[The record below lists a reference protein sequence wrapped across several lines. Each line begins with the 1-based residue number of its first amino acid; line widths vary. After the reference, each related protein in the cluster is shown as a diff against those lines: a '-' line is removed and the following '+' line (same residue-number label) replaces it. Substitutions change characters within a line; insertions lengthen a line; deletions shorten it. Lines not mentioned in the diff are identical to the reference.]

1 MIQLFVPF
9 FNLLSL
15 LFHVTPKN
23 NDRTLIIQPLPGIGD
38 MIWHLPHIH
47 SIAAI
52 SHTGKVSILTKPRSK
67 ADRLLSGDPYVDQ
80 ILWLE
85 RNPGKHDGVS
95 GFFRL
100 VTELRKYAFM
110 SVWILHDSHR
120 YAWASF
126 FAGIPIRRGYGQGI
140 QHLLLSDPIHV
151 DKPQLKL
158 HPIEVSNLLLEK
170 YAVPKIESE
179 PILPLASEITEKID
193 KQFAN
198 VKKPWIVIG
207 IGSSEPVKQW
217 GGERFAELIIT
228 LRQTHDCSIFLA
240 GGSTEQGMADYIT
253 NKAKA
258 ASTKI
263 YQAIELPIDHI
274 AALIAKSR
282 LFVGNDTGLL
292 NMAAS
297 LSVPS
302 IGLFG
307 RSPPLIHSQH
317 IHCLQTPQSEQ
328 GMAGITAAHVLKRI
342 NELFSPGECANPK
355 TES

>member
-217 GGERFAELIIT
+217 GEERFAELIIT
-228 LRQTHDCSIFLA
+228 LRQTHDCSIILA

-263 YQAIELPIDHI
+263 HQAIELPIDHI

-297 LSVPS
+297 LGVPS

-342 NELFSPGECANPK
+342 NELFSFGEYVNPK

>member
-1 MIQLFVPF
+1 MIQLFAPF

-23 NDRTLIIQPLPGIGD
+23 NDQTLIIQPLPGIGD

-100 VTELRKYAFM
+100 VTELRQHAFM

-120 YAWASF
+120 YAWATF
-126 FAGIPIRRGYGQGI
+126 FAGIPNRRGYGQGI

-151 DKPQLKL
+151 DESQLKL

-170 YAVPKIESE
+170 YTVPKIESE
-179 PILPLASEITEKID
+179 PVLPLASETTEKID
-193 KQFAN
+193 KHFAN

-217 GGERFAELIIT
+217 GEERFAELIIT

-253 NKAKA
+253 NKATE
-258 ASTKI
+258 ASTKVH
-263 YQAIELPIDHI
+263 QAIELPIDHI

-307 RSPPLIHSQH
+307 LTPPLTHSKYM
-317 IHCLQTPQSEQ
+317 HCLQPPPPQSEQ

-342 NELFSPGECANPK
+342 NELFTHRK
-355 TES
+355 

>member
-1 MIQLFVPF
+1 
-9 FNLLSL
+9 
-15 LFHVTPKN
+15 
-23 NDRTLIIQPLPGIGD
+23 

-67 ADRLLSGDPYVDQ
+67 ANRLLSGDPYVDQ

-100 VTELRKYAFM
+100 VTELRQHAFM

-140 QHLLLSDPIHV
+140 QHLLLSNPIHV

-158 HPIEVSNLLLEK
+158 HPIEISNLLLEK
-170 YAVPKIESE
+170 YAVPKVESE
-179 PILPLASEITEKID
+179 PVLPLASETIEKID
-193 KQFAN
+193 KHFAN

-217 GGERFAELIIT
+217 GEERFVELIIT
-228 LRQTHDCSIFLA
+228 LCQTHDCSIFLA
-240 GGSTEQGMADYIT
+240 GGSAEQGMADHIT
-253 NKAKA
+253 NKTAE
-258 ASTKI
+258 ASTKVH
-263 YQAIELPIDHI
+263 QAIELPIDHI

-307 RSPPLIHSQH
+307 RSPPLNHSQH
-317 IHCLQTPQSEQ
+317 IHCLQPPQSEH
-328 GMAGITAAHVLKRI
+328 GMAGITVAHVLTRI
-342 NELFSPGECANPK
+342 NELFTHRK
-355 TES
+355 